1 MLPYKTSAAGLFSQP
16 VQYMIPVFQ
25 RGYVWTLKT
34 QVAPLWT
41 DITDRVDALIAH
53 KKAQAS
59 GLRLEKM
66 QSHFLGSVVLE
77 RRDDDMNFGRVN
89 TWEVIDGQQRTTT
102 LYLLMLALRD
112 VAARLPEKGFASMLA
127 MATRNEGA
135 YSDPND
141 CFKVWP
147 TEAGRED
154 IRALTEA
161 GSAEEVCRRYPLREK
176 DAPKRSPK
184 RERPLMVQS
193 YLYLYHATLAYM
205 RGLDLTDSLVE
216 DPDATLSDKLIERI
230 EEDECIEE
238 LSSSLELDATRLYAI
253 HKALDGYLQL
263 MTLKLDDDDDPQV
276 IFETLNARGAPLLAS
291 DLVRNFIFLQ
301 AHREETKEKPLVQP
315 LYAKYWKGFDA
326 ELDLKGQPTSNNWWR
341 VEFTQGR
348 LTYPRIDLFFFH
360 YVVLRRAAE
369 IKVANVFQGYKEWWS
384 RNKPQLETELSSIT
398 RSAQHFREFISP
410 AGDSAIADF
419 SRMAHA
425 LDVSTVTPVYLFLR
439 ERYETDDPLLGHA
452 LKDLESYIVRRA
464 ICGAT
469 TKGYNRVFLKLLEH
483 LAVAEDP
490 ALAIGPYLGALSGTS
505 QAAPTDETF
514 KERWLNRPVYK
525 ELKQAKVSAVFRRLE
540 LAMRTA
546 KHEAVPVPAAE
557 ALTLE
562 HVLPQSWEQ
571 HGYYPLPEA
580 TPEAMAL
587 RQMYLH
593 SFGNLTLLT
602 GPLNSAASNDP
613 FEVKRLE
620 ICKSLYVL
628 NHYFQ
633 VFNGTAWG
641 DVEIRARGTT
651 LFEIAL
657 TLWPAASVRA
667 DEPAEVTP

>member
-25 RGYVWTLKT
+25 RGYVWTLET

-53 KKAQAS
+53 KQAQAS
-59 GLRLEKM
+59 GLRVEKM

-77 RRDDDMNFGRVN
+77 RRDDDMDFGRVN

-112 VAARLPEKGFASMLA
+112 VAARLPEKGLASMLT
-127 MATRNEGA
+127 MSTRNEGA
-135 YSDPND
+135 FSDPND

-161 GSAEEVCRRYPLREK
+161 GSADEVCRQYSLRDK
-176 DAPKRSPK
+176 GAPRRSPK
-184 RERPLMVQS
+184 RERPLMVKS
-193 YLYLYHATLAYM
+193 YLYLYHAILAYM

-216 DPDATLSDKLIERI
+216 DPDATLSNELIKRI
-230 EEDECIEE
+230 EEHECVEE
-238 LSSSLELDATRLYAI
+238 LSPTSDLDPTRLYAI

-301 AHREETKEKPLVQP
+301 AHREETSEKALVQP

-326 ELDLKGQPTSNNWWR
+326 ELDIKGQPTSNNWWR
-341 VEFTQGR
+341 VTFTQGR
-348 LTYPRIDLFFFH
+348 LTHPRIDLFFFH
-360 YVVLRRAAE
+360 YVVLRRTAE
-369 IKVANVFQGYKEWWS
+369 VKVANVFHGYKEWWT
-384 RNKPQLETELSSIT
+384 RNKPQLEAELSRIE

-410 AGDSAIADF
+410 DGDSAIAEF

-439 ERYETDDPLLGHA
+439 EKYESDDPRLSRA

-483 LAVAEDP
+483 LAAVEEP
-490 ALAIGPYLGALSGTS
+490 ALAVGAYLGELSGTS
-505 QAAPTDETF
+505 QAAPTNEAF
-514 KERWLNRPVYK
+514 MERWLNRPVYK
-525 ELKQAKVSAVFRRLE
+525 ELKPARVSAIFRRLE
-540 LAMRTA
+540 LQLRTS
-546 KHEAVPVPAAE
+546 KHEDVPVPAAE
-557 ALTLE
+557 RLTLE
-562 HVLPQSWEQ
+562 HVLPQSWAQ
-571 HGYYPLPEA
+571 HDYYPLVDDTIE
-580 TPEAMAL
+580 TQLL
-587 RQMYLH
+587 RQVHLH
-593 SFGNLTLLT
+593 TFGNLTLLT
-602 GPLNSAASNDP
+602 GPLNSSASNDR
-613 FEVKRLE
+613 FKEKRSE

-633 VFNGTAWG
+633 VFQGTTWG
-641 DVEIRARGTT
+641 DTEIRARGAT
-651 LFEIAL
+651 LFETAMK
-657 TLWPAASVRA
+657 LWPAA
-667 DEPAEVTP
+667 PLPEVESTAIAA